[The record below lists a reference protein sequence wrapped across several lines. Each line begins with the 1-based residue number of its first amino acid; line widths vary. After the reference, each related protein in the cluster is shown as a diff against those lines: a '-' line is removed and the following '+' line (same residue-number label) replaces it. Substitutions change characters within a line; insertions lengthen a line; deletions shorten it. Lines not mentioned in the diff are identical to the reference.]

1 MLICGN
7 RLAMSDARIK
17 AGIWVQAA
25 LRLGQ
30 ADGRYGV
37 VIRKGDADAG
47 GVLVVLRGSRGI
59 MVLTQIRDGMG
70 EAAWLRGTGETPV
83 EEASADAYI
92 AKQIRY
98 DTDLWVIE
106 FEAPD
111 YLPPFEAK
119 II

>member
-1 MLICGN
+1 
-7 RLAMSDARIK
+7 MSEARVK

-47 GVLVVLRGSRGI
+47 GVLVALRGAAGVV
-59 MVLTQIRDGMG
+59 VLNQIRQAGG
-70 EAAWLRGTGETPV
+70 ELAWLRGTGAEPV
-83 EEASADAYI
+83 NESVADAYI
-92 AKQIRY
+92 GRQVHY
-98 DTDLWVIE
+98 DPDLWVIE
-106 FEAPD
+106 FRAPD

>member
-1 MLICGN
+1 
-7 RLAMSDARIK
+7 MSDARIK
-17 AGIWVQAA
+17 AGVWVQAV
-25 LRLGQ
+25 LRMGQ

-37 VIRKGDADAG
+37 VIRKGDVDAG
-47 GVLVVLRGSRGI
+47 GVLVVLRGSSGM
-59 MVLTQIRDGMG
+59 MVLTQIRDGEG
-70 EAAWLRGTGETPV
+70 EAAWLRGTGALPV
-83 EEASADAYI
+83 EEAVADAYI

-106 FEAPD
+106 FAAPD

>member
-1 MLICGN
+1 MRAG
-7 RLAMSDARIK
+7 RIK
-17 AGIWVQAA
+17 AGIWVQAV

-37 VIRKGDADAG
+37 VVRKGDADAG
-47 GVLVVLRGSRGI
+47 GVLVALRGGSGM
-59 MVLTQIRDGMG
+59 MVLTQIRDATG
-70 EAAWLRGTGETPV
+70 EPAWLRGTGAAPV
-83 EEASADAYI
+83 DEAAADAYI
-92 AKQIRY
+92 AKQLNY
-98 DTDLWVIE
+98 DPDLWVIE

>member
-1 MLICGN
+1 
-7 RLAMSDARIK
+7 MSEARIK

-25 LRLGQ
+25 LRLGEV
-30 ADGRYGV
+30 AGRYGV

-47 GVLVVLRGSRGI
+47 GVLVALRGDAG
-59 MVLTQIRDGMG
+59 MMMLVQVRDSAGDI
-70 EAAWLRGTGETPV
+70 AWIRGTGAEPV
-83 EEASADAYI
+83 NESIADGYI
-92 AKQIRY
+92 ARQVHY

-106 FEAPD
+106 FQAPD

>member
-1 MLICGN
+1 M
-7 RLAMSDARIK
+7 REARTK
-17 AGIWVQAA
+17 AGIWVQAV

-37 VIRKGDADAG
+37 VVRKGDVDAG
-47 GVLVVLRGSRGI
+47 GVLVVLRGSGGI

-70 EAAWLRGTGETPV
+70 EAAWLRGTGAAPV
-83 EEASADAYI
+83 EEAVADAYV
-92 AKQIRY
+92 AKQISY
-98 DTDLWVIE
+98 DADLWVIE

>member
-1 MLICGN
+1 
-7 RLAMSDARIK
+7 MSDARIK
-17 AGIWVQAA
+17 AGLWVQAV

-47 GVLVVLRGSRGI
+47 GVLVVLRGQAGI
-59 MVLTQIRDGMG
+59 TVLTQIRDAAGVP
-70 EAAWLRGTGETPV
+70 AWLRGTGDTPV
-83 EEASADAYI
+83 EEPTADAYI
-92 AKQIRY
+92 AKQVKY
-98 DTDLWVIE
+98 DPDLWVIE

>member
-1 MLICGN
+1 
-7 RLAMSDARIK
+7 MSEPRIK
-17 AGIWVQAA
+17 AGLWVQAA

-37 VIRKGDADAG
+37 VLRKGDADAG
-47 GVLVVLRGSRGI
+47 GVLVALRGHSGLTVI
-59 MVLTQIRDGMG
+59 TQIRDASG
-70 EAAWLRGTGETPV
+70 EPAWLRGTGDTPV
-83 EEASADAYI
+83 EQPVADAYI
-92 AKQIRY
+92 AKQLKY
-98 DTDLWVIE
+98 DADLWVLE

>member
-1 MLICGN
+1 MG
-7 RLAMSDARIK
+7 DARIK
-17 AGIWVQAA
+17 AGIWVQAV

-47 GVLVVLRGSRGI
+47 GVLVVLRASAGLV
-59 MVLTQIRDGMG
+59 VLTQIRDATG
-70 EAAWLRGTGETPV
+70 EPAWLRGTGELPV
-83 EEASADAYI
+83 DEASADAYI
-92 AKQIRY
+92 AKQVKY
-98 DTDLWVIE
+98 DSDLWVIE

-111 YLPPFEAK
+111 YLPPFDAK

>member
-1 MLICGN
+1 MT
-7 RLAMSDARIK
+7 DARIK
-17 AGIWVQAA
+17 AGLWVQAV

-47 GVLVVLRGSRGI
+47 GVLVVLRGHGGI
-59 MVLTQIRDGMG
+59 TVLTQIRDAAG
-70 EAAWLRGTGETPV
+70 EPAWLRGTGDVPV
-83 EEASADAYI
+83 EEKAADAYI

-98 DTDLWVIE
+98 DPDLWVLE
-106 FEAPD
+106 FDAPD

>member
-1 MLICGN
+1 MG
-7 RLAMSDARIK
+7 DARIK
-17 AGIWVQAA
+17 AGIWVQAV

-47 GVLVVLRGSRGI
+47 GVLVVLRAAAGL
-59 MVLTQIRDGMG
+59 MVLTQIRDATG
-70 EAAWLRGTGETPV
+70 EPAWLRGTGELPV
-83 EEASADAYI
+83 DEASADAYI
-92 AKQIRY
+92 AKQVKY
-98 DTDLWVIE
+98 DSDLWVIE

-111 YLPPFEAK
+111 YLPPFAAK